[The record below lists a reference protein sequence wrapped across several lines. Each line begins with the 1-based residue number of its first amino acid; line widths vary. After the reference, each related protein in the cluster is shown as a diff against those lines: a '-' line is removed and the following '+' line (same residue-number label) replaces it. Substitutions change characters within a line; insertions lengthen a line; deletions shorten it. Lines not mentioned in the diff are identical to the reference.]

1 MDISAALPTFV
12 ITLREGVEAA
22 LVVGLVLAC
31 LQKSQR
37 SYLNNWVYLGILA
50 GLSGSALIGFFL
62 NWTLKIVTLHNAGF
76 EPIIEPL
83 LKSGLCLV
91 AIVMLSWMLIW
102 MTQQARALKSEI
114 EGSVLTSLQKE
125 GKSAGWGVFLLV
137 LIAVLR
143 EGFETV
149 LFILTNVQQGA
160 TGSMGAIA
168 GLCAATAIGFGLFK
182 FGVKINIRRFFQ
194 VMGIFLLLIV
204 SGLVVSVCKNI
215 DAAVYAWEMITP
227 ASAKLCYSKSSCL
240 LGPQLWDASQILSD
254 HQFPG
259 LILKALLGYRDHIYL
274 VQACAYGAFI
284 SIVGGLYFR
293 SLQLSSKPKVRTI
306 ASPAAPKMS

>member
-37 SYLNNWVYLGILA
+37 SYLNNWVYLGIFT
-50 GLSGSALIGFFL
+50 GLVGSTLIGFFL
-62 NWTLKIVTLHNAGF
+62 NWVLKFVTLYKAGF
-76 EPIIEPL
+76 EPVIEPL

-102 MTQQARALKSEI
+102 MTQQARALKSDI
-114 EGSVLTSLQKE
+114 EGSVLMSLQKE
-125 GKSAGWGVFLLV
+125 GQSAGWGVFLLV
-137 LIAVLR
+137 VIAVLR

-149 LFILTNVQQGA
+149 LFVLTNVQQGVA
-160 TGSMGAIA
+160 GSMGAIA

-204 SGLVVSVCKNI
+204 SGLVISVCKNI
-215 DAAVYAWEMITP
+215 DAAAYAWEMITP
-227 ASAKLCYSKSSCL
+227 SANLCFAKESCL
-240 LGPQLWDASQILSD
+240 LGPQLWDASQVLSD

-274 VQACAYGAFI
+274 VQACAYGAFL
-284 SIVGGLYFR
+284 SIVGGLYLR
-293 SLQLSSKPKVRTI
+293 SLQQSSKPKINAI
-306 ASPAAPKMS
+306 ASSSPLR

>member
-1 MDISAALPTFV
+1 MDISAALPTFM

-50 GLSGSALIGFFL
+50 GLVGSTLIGFFL
-62 NWTLKIVTLHNAGF
+62 NWSFKFVTLHNVGF
-76 EPIIEPL
+76 KPVIEPL

-114 EGSVLTSLQKE
+114 EGSVLMSLQKE
-125 GKSAGWGVFLLV
+125 GQSAGWGVFLLV
-137 LIAVLR
+137 VIAVLR

-149 LFILTNVQQGA
+149 LFILTNVQQGTA
-160 TGSMGAIA
+160 GSIGAIA
-168 GLCAATAIGFGLFK
+168 GLGAATAIGFGLFK

-204 SGLVVSVCKNI
+204 SGLVISVCKNI
-215 DAAVYAWEMITP
+215 DAAAYAWEMITP
-227 ASAKLCYSKSSCL
+227 SANLCFAQESCL
-240 LGPQLWDASQILSD
+240 LGPQLWDASQVLSD

-274 VQACAYGAFI
+274 VQACAYGAFL
-284 SIVGGLYFR
+284 SIVGGLYLR
-293 SLQLSSKPKVRTI
+293 SLRQSSKPKINAI
-306 ASPAAPKMS
+306 ASSLPLR